1 MIVGEQIERLV
12 RFVCQ
17 TSWDDVLKRCGAM
30 LLVLLDTLGVILAG
44 SEQPEVQQLR
54 NRLIASGGQGATAL
68 ARNFPPPTPDCSP
81 VEWYR
86 RTIDRAL

>member
-1 MIVGEQIERLV
+1 MGEQIERLA

-17 TSWDDVLKRCGAM
+17 TSWDDVPEPVRRHAK
-30 LLVLLDTLGVILAG
+30 LVLLDTLGVILAG

-68 ARNFPPPTPDCSP
+68 ARNFPPPTHGRQHC
-81 VEWYR
+81 
-86 RTIDRAL
+86 